1 MKSPR
6 LEKGISYMDI
16 AFLDLNIIIFPKQ
29 LLGFV
34 GGKVAHLIKKK
45 IIASTTPMDSH
56 GINLELKNLLLGIL
70 N

>member
-45 IIASTTPMDSH
+45 IIASTTPTDSH
-56 GINLELKNLLLGIL
+56 GINLELKNLSLDIR